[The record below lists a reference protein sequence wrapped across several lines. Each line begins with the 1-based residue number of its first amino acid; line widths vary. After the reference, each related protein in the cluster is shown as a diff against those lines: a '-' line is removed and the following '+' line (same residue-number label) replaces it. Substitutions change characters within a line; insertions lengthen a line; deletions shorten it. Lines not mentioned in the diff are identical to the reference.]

1 MPVGDTAGGVVGL
14 AIDSEP
20 PLGFVVDTGLPLK
33 FAIGTES
40 PLEFAIGTAAEAV
53 GGMFGVAALSESAYD
68 SAAV

>member
-14 AIDSEP
+14 AIDTEP

-33 FAIGTES
+33 
-40 PLEFAIGTAAEAV
+40 FAIGTAAEAV